1 MIFPLFFYPCFS
13 ITAYTTAIPVQIM
26 SSKFDRSFSKPALK
40 VGSFL
45 DRFPKIYNIYMVAMC
60 STVAGM
66 MFGFDISS
74 MSAFIGSDPYIQYF
88 NKPGSTI
95 QGFITACM
103 ALGSFFGAIFS
114 SFISEPFGRRLSL
127 IVCSF
132 FWMVGAAIQSA
143 AQNRPQLMIG
153 RIISGVGVGFGSSVA
168 PIYGSELSPR
178 NIRGLIG
185 GLFQFAITLGIM
197 IMFYISYGL
206 SHIKGVGSFRIA
218 WALQIVPGLI
228 LFFACFI
235 IPESPRWLAKQGNW
249 NDAEYIVARIQ
260 ARGDREHPDVL
271 VEIGEIKEQLLI
283 EESAKSVGYATL
295 FKKKYIRRTLTAIF
309 AQIWQQLT
317 GMNVMMYYIVYIFQM
332 AGFTGNANLVASSIQ
347 YVLNVVMTIP
357 ALFLFDKFGRR
368 PLLMIGAIFMMA
380 FQFAVAGTLA
390 TNSVPWPN
398 SGSESVTIR
407 IPDSNKRASSGV
419 IACCY
424 LFVCSFA
431 SSWGVGIWL
440 YCSEI
445 WGDSRISQRGNSV
458 STATNWIL
466 NFAIAMYTPS
476 GFKNI
481 SWRTYIIYGVFC
493 FVMCVHVFFAFP
505 ETKGKRLE
513 EIGQMWDERI
523 PAWRSSTWQP
533 TIPINPETEKDRSSL
548 EANAHPPDKNVA
560 VLEPPKGSIIIL
572 TSQSTMSSRLETAFS
587 KPALKVRS
595 FLDHFPNIY
604 NVYVIAMFSTIAG
617 MMFGFDI
624 SSMSAFIG
632 TDSYIKFFDN
642 PGSTIQGFITSCM
655 ALGSF
660 FGSIASSFISEPFG
674 RRLSLIVCSFFWMVG
689 AAIQSS
695 SQNRAQLIIGR
706 LISGLGVGFGSSVAP
721 IYGAELAPRKIR
733 GLIGGLFQFS
743 VTLGILIM
751 FYISYG
757 LGKIDGVASF
767 RIAWGIQIVP
777 GLVLFVGC
785 FFIPES
791 PRWLAKQGNWEDA
804 EYIVA
809 RIQAKGDR
817 EHPDVLVEIGE
828 IKEQLLIEE
837 SAKSV
842 GYATLF
848 KKKYIRRTLTAIFAQ
863 IWQQLT
869 GMNVMMY
876 YIVYIFQMA
885 GYSGNANLVASS
897 IQYVLNTAT
906 TVPALF
912 LFDRIGRRPL
922 LIAGAVFMMIFQF
935 GVAGIL
941 ATYSVPWPDSG
952 NESVTIRIPED
963 NKHASRGVI
972 ACCYLFVCS
981 FASSWGVGIWVYCS
995 EIWGDSRISQRGNAL
1010 STAANWIINFAIAMY
1025 TPSGFQNIS
1034 WKTYIIYGVF
1044 CIVMGIHVLVGFPET
1059 RGKRLEE
1066 IGQMWDENVPAW
1078 RSGSWQPHIPAT
1090 SDAEIARKLSLE
1102 HKEEGDLMTET
1113 NSETKV

>member
-1 MIFPLFFYPCFS
+1 
-13 ITAYTTAIPVQIM
+13 M
-26 SSKFDRSFSKPALK
+26 SSK
-40 VGSFL
+40 
-45 DRFPKIYNIYMVAMC
+45 I
-60 STVAGM
+60 
-66 MFGFDISS
+66 
-74 MSAFIGSDPYIQYF
+74 
-88 NKPGSTI
+88 
-95 QGFITACM
+95 
-103 ALGSFFGAIFS
+103 
-114 SFISEPFGRRLSL
+114 
-127 IVCSF
+127 
-132 FWMVGAAIQSA
+132 
-143 AQNRPQLMIG
+143 
-153 RIISGVGVGFGSSVA
+153 
-168 PIYGSELSPR
+168 
-178 NIRGLIG
+178 
-185 GLFQFAITLGIM
+185 
-197 IMFYISYGL
+197 
-206 SHIKGVGSFRIA
+206 
-218 WALQIVPGLI
+218 
-228 LFFACFI
+228 
-235 IPESPRWLAKQGNW
+235 ES
-249 NDAEYIVARIQ
+249 
-260 ARGDREHPDVL
+260 
-271 VEIGEIKEQLLI
+271 
-283 EESAKSVGYATL
+283 
-295 FKKKYIRRTLTAIF
+295 
-309 AQIWQQLT
+309 
-317 GMNVMMYYIVYIFQM
+317 
-332 AGFTGNANLVASSIQ
+332 
-347 YVLNVVMTIP
+347 
-357 ALFLFDKFGRR
+357 
-368 PLLMIGAIFMMA
+368 
-380 FQFAVAGTLA
+380 
-390 TNSVPWPN
+390 
-398 SGSESVTIR
+398 
-407 IPDSNKRASSGV
+407 
-419 IACCY
+419 
-424 LFVCSFA
+424 
-431 SSWGVGIWL
+431 
-440 YCSEI
+440 
-445 WGDSRISQRGNSV
+445 
-458 STATNWIL
+458 
-466 NFAIAMYTPS
+466 
-476 GFKNI
+476 
-481 SWRTYIIYGVFC
+481 
-493 FVMCVHVFFAFP
+493 
-505 ETKGKRLE
+505 
-513 EIGQMWDERI
+513 
-523 PAWRSSTWQP
+523 
-533 TIPINPETEKDRSSL
+533 
-548 EANAHPPDKNVA
+548 
-560 VLEPPKGSIIIL
+560 
-572 TSQSTMSSRLETAFS
+572 AFS
-587 KPALKVRS
+587 KPALKFRS
-595 FLDHFPNIY
+595 FLDRFPNIY

-632 TDSYIKFFDN
+632 TPSYIKFFDN

-660 FGSIASSFISEPFG
+660 FGSIASSFVSEPFG
-674 RRLSLIVCSFFWMVG
+674 RRFSLLVCSFFWMVG

-706 LISGLGVGFGSSVAP
+706 LISGIGVGFGSSVAP

-837 SAKSV
+837 SAKSI

-848 KKKYIRRTLTAIFAQ
+848 RKKYIRRTLTAIFAQ

-897 IQYVLNTAT
+897 IQYVLNTGT

-922 LIAGAVFMMIFQF
+922 LIGGAIFMMIFQF

-952 NESVTIRIPED
+952 NESVTIRIPEE
-963 NKHASRGVI
+963 NKTASRGVI

-1044 CIVMGIHVLVGFPET
+1044 CIVMGIHVVVGFPET

-1078 RSGSWQPHIPAT
+1078 RSSSWQPHIPAT

-1102 HKEEGDLMTET
+1102 HKEEGDLMAET
-1113 NSETKV
+1113 NSDNQV